1 MKMIGTNIKKEIKS
15 YKVKNKKLN
24 KVLNEVEKLQEIVI
38 NSKNKKREY
47 SIKVEKDVLTNVW
60 NGEITINYEREKKNR
75 VFEKL
80 N

>member
-24 KVLNEVEKLQEIVI
+24 KVLNEVEKLQKIVI
-38 NSKNKKREY
+38 NSKNKQREY
-47 SIKVEKDVLTNVW
+47 SIKVEKDVLTNIW

>member
-1 MKMIGTNIKKEIKS
+1 MIGTNIKKEIKS